1 MGAQQSQQ
9 QRGLHPAVA
18 PSFAG
23 AVGVP
28 SSSAAPLSEPSSP
41 STTGETDKSRSSSSS
56 SSSNGGGLE
65 TLHGKWAD
73 RLVHLGG
80 DVRSLRK
87 TLALRSLLLPPR
99 EDEVRIFSFLQ
110 FSIYMV

>member
-1 MGAQQSQQ
+1 
-9 QRGLHPAVA
+9 
-18 PSFAG
+18 
-23 AVGVP
+23 VGVP

-41 STTGETDKSRSSSSS
+41 STTGETDKSRSSSSSS